1 MADEQIDNLLFEN
14 QQLHCYTDHL
24 ETRLR
29 NIKSFIRQ
37 GIAYHKKVVKLTG
50 TEEANKHLEF
60 LNDAM
65 SILQDEIIQD
75 SVPMAKEVSP
85 LKLPPLKSMKD
96 LDRKPSPRR
105 VDVLREEARLSPQDF
120 DLQYNLSNK
129 KYRK

>member
-1 MADEQIDNLLFEN
+1 MADEQIDNLRFEN

-37 GIAYHKKVVKLTG
+37 GITYHEKVVRLTG

-75 SVPMAKEVSP
+75 SVPMAKEVPS
-85 LKLPPLKSMKD
+85 LKSMKD

-120 DLQYNLSNK
+120 DIQYNWSDK
-129 KYRK
+129 KYHK

>member
-37 GIAYHKKVVKLTG
+37 GITYHKKVAKLTG
-50 TEEANKHLEF
+50 TEEAKKHLEF

-96 LDRKPSPRR
+96 LNRKPSPRR
-105 VDVLREEARLSPQDF
+105 VNVLREEARLSPQDF

>member
-37 GIAYHKKVVKLTG
+37 GIAYHKKVVKLTD

-105 VDVLREEARLSPQDF
+105 VDVLREEARLSPEDF
-120 DLQYNLSNK
+120 DIQYNWSDK

>member
-37 GIAYHKKVVKLTG
+37 GITYHKKVVKLTG
-50 TEEANKHLEF
+50 TKEANKHLEF

-85 LKLPPLKSMKD
+85 LKLPPLKSIKD

-105 VDVLREEARLSPQDF
+105 VDVLREEARLSPEDF
-120 DLQYNLSNK
+120 DIQYNWSDK